1 MSDTTRAQLIARLHA
16 TREDLAYLA
25 RATERAKAI
34 EEGGETRTAYD
45 VLMDRPLEVKIT
57 RSLHVVITTGGPHL
71 ELVVDLADSGALID
85 AYSVG
90 AWGSER
96 LELPVLEG
104 SSLWVAAE
112 QFAEA
117 HSALPVSDKR
127 EDWPEPF

>member
-1 MSDTTRAQLIARLHA
+1 M
-16 TREDLAYLA
+16 
-25 RATERAKAI
+25 
-34 EEGGETRTAYD
+34 
-45 VLMDRPLEVKIT
+45 
-57 RSLHVVITTGGPHL
+57 
-71 ELVVDLADSGALID
+71 DLADDGTVID

-112 QFAEA
+112 HFAEA